1 MTLRINRVNTLPS
14 VLEGHSLYIV
24 RNQDHSIAELVFTTA
39 DGIALKALDY
49 EFVSNL
55 INNESVKKSS
65 IEIVSTIEERDLLEL
80 DGDCC
85 VYVHDASS
93 DPEVLKDSA
102 LYFYKAQTQEF
113 TLVLCSKVTNWGDIA
128 GAPLSSV
135 EDIDNAVDLQHKHDN
150 EDVISNLEDIDGS
163 LHYKGSV
170 VGNVIFAA
178 IEW

>member
-1 MTLRINRVNTLPS
+1 MTLRINRVNTLPP

-85 VYVHDASS
+85 VYVHDA
-93 DPEVLKDSA
+93 
-102 LYFYKAQTQEF
+102 
-113 TLVLCSKVTNWGDIA
+113 
-128 GAPLSSV
+128 
-135 EDIDNAVDLQHKHDN
+135 
-150 EDVISNLEDIDGS
+150 
-163 LHYKGSV
+163 
-170 VGNVIFAA
+170 
-178 IEW
+178 